1 MGIYEV
7 SGEGG
12 VTMTTYQLLCITG
25 VASILPT
32 LITLLIKWLVD
43 TFSKK
48 AKERDI
54 EMKRQ
59 QADTEL
65 LKKGIQA
72 LLRAQMIAD
81 WNKWSQKG
89 YAPIYA
95 KENFE
100 NIWEQYHLLGA
111 NGVMDDIH
119 IKFLGLPTEP

>member
-1 MGIYEV
+1 MGIHEV

-12 VTMTTYQLLCITG
+12 VTMTTYQFLCITG
-25 VASILPT
+25 MASVMPT
-32 LITLLIKWLVD
+32 LMTLLVKWLAD

-48 AKERDI
+48 AKEKDI

-59 QADTEL
+59 QADIEL

-81 WNKWSQKG
+81 WNKWSTKG

-100 NIWEQYHLLGA
+100 NVWEQYHSLGA
-111 NGVMDDIH
+111 NGVMNDIH
-119 IKFLGLPTEP
+119 IKFLELPTEP

>member
-1 MGIYEV
+1 
-7 SGEGG
+7 
-12 VTMTTYQLLCITG
+12 MTTYQLLCVTG

-32 LITLLIKWLVD
+32 LMTLLVKWLAD